1 MIRHSITKLSDFHFV
16 SHEVYKKRVIQLGE
30 DPKNVFNV
38 GSLGAEN
45 ISKLTYL
52 NKKALEKRLNL
63 RFQKKILLITIN
75 SFIEESISINEL
87 LCNLFRNLKS
97 FKNTTFIFTM
107 SNSDLK
113 SDLINNRIKN
123 FCNKNINSHFFK
135 SLGAENYLSLMK
147 ISNAVIGNSSS
158 GILETPS
165 LKIPTINI
173 GSRQDGRILSKNI
186 INSNGSYENIHFSI
200 KKVFSRSF

>member
-63 RFQKKILLITIN
+63 KFQKKILLITIN
-75 SFIEESISINEL
+75 SFIEESISIN
-87 LCNLFRNLKS
+87 
-97 FKNTTFIFTM
+97 
-107 SNSDLK
+107 
-113 SDLINNRIKN
+113 
-123 FCNKNINSHFFK
+123 
-135 SLGAENYLSLMK
+135 
-147 ISNAVIGNSSS
+147 
-158 GILETPS
+158 
-165 LKIPTINI
+165 
-173 GSRQDGRILSKNI
+173 
-186 INSNGSYENIHFSI
+186 
-200 KKVFSRSF
+200 